1 MSKIWRGH
9 TCATEQKYTPT
20 RNEQN
25 YRHRELDHH
34 LIVVVFTIDFEQTT

>member
-1 MSKIWRGH
+1 MERPH
-9 TCATEQKYTPT
+9 MCNRRKYTPT